1 MKTWLPC
8 LLLAAGCGGGGAGG
22 DRLAA
27 CDALLA
33 TVERVTA
40 CDRLDASQRTQL
52 EQTVRSIKDALDRLE
67 DVGPDR
73 APAELLGQAKQA
85 CAKQDAELR
94 LLYEK
99 VAPECLR

>member
-1 MKTWLPC
+1 MKRWLALLLL
-8 LLLAAGCGGGGAGG
+8 LLLAAGCGGE
-22 DRLAA
+22 RVAA

-33 TVERVTA
+33 TVERVAA
-40 CDRLDASQRTQL
+40 CDRLDATQRTQV

-73 APAELLGQAKQA
+73 APAELLGQAKQT

-99 VAPECLR
+99 GAPECLR

>member
-1 MKTWLPC
+1 MKRWPPFLL
-8 LLLAAGCGGGGAGG
+8 LLLAAGCSGE
-22 DRLAA
+22 RVPE

-33 TVERVTA
+33 TVERVAA
-40 CDRLDASQRTQL
+40 CDRLDATQRTQV
-52 EQTVRSIKDALDRLE
+52 EQSVRSIKDALDRLE

-85 CAKQDAELR
+85 CGKQDAELR

>member
-1 MKTWLPC
+1 MKPWLPC
-8 LLLAAGCGGGGAGG
+8 LLLAAGCGRGA
-22 DRLAA
+22 RVAE

-67 DVGPDR
+67 GVGPDR
-73 APAELLGQAKQA
+73 APAELLEQAKQA
-85 CAKQDAELR
+85 CAQQDAELR
-94 LLYEK
+94 RLYEK
-99 VAPECLR
+99 GAPECLR